1 MIDPKAKSPN
11 YFHSPYTP
19 PGDRSVAV
27 QYKPNNEKRPEPAYK
42 TLPPV
47 HNPTIAA
54 NAYKRSMDAPITIT
68 QRELLSISP
77 EVRSQYKDST
87 TTRRIP
93 YNNGTTAQNIR
104 EIETEDCDNQQLLA
118 TVTDIQPTYAIL
130 LTEES
135 TKNTSVP
142 SIIPDITIS
151 PPLAKQFNSQEDQLQ
166 SNITDNG
173 TEANYNNSITNMRS

>member
-1 MIDPKAKSPN
+1 
-11 YFHSPYTP
+11 
-19 PGDRSVAV
+19 
-27 QYKPNNEKRPEPAYK
+27 
-42 TLPPV
+42 
-47 HNPTIAA
+47 
-54 NAYKRSMDAPITIT
+54 MDAPITIT

-87 TTRRIP
+87 TTRRMP

-142 SIIPDITIS
+142 STIPDITIS

-166 SNITDNG
+166 SNVSDIG
-173 TEANYNNSITNMRS
+173 TEADYNISITDMHRESTDKRLPIVKHLSTDSKAADQQPILTNSNRTYDSVIICTPDNSYTSHFTDADKSPD